1 MKTRK
6 FPLEIEESCHL
17 WQRSSCSLMIFELR
31 LPKNITCAKESVKY
45 RFLPLG
51 EISERGI
58 AIIVVV
64 RPSVDKIF
72 GADF

>member
-1 MKTRK
+1 MQTFVLLKA
-6 FPLEIEESCHL
+6 HL
-17 WQRSSCSLMIFELR
+17 RHSQLFVDLSLI
-31 LPKNITCAKESVKY
+31 KHA
-45 RFLPLG
+45 FLPLG

-64 RPSVDKIF
+64 RPSVRPSVDKIF